1 MPYGLSLNRSIK
13 QHLLVY
19 YQIKVKIKKSKT
31 QVATGKQLKVL
42 YQQAQAND
50 DVNNFN
56 LEILKSYLN
65 KLIIAKALITLIVV
79 YNLSYCLAK

>member
-1 MPYGLSLNRSIK
+1 M
-13 QHLLVY
+13 LVY

-42 YQQAQAND
+42 YRQAQAND

-56 LEILKSYLN
+56 LKILKSYLN
-65 KLIIAKALITLIVV
+65 KLVIAKALVTLIVV
-79 YNLSYCLAK
+79 HNLSYYLAK